1 MISLRNYRLSQLFKT
16 FKISSF
22 SSSPS
27 FSSCNSLNSFK
38 SHKSLPPILNPFKIH
53 SRHIKTSICHYGR
66 FVKDQK
72 RPEPKT
78 KRPEDFAVLGIR
90 EPICRV
96 LESKFNIRKP
106 TECQKNLIPTILQ
119 GKDLLI
125 RDVTGSG
132 KTFGIVLALLNKTR
146 NQQICMENNENNEN
160 SENNNYE
167 NYYENNYNYSKK
179 PCITS
184 LLTVPSRE
192 LAYQI
197 ENWVRILLSD
207 TGIPL
212 KSIIQVVA
220 RTDSTDES
228 QQIHDL
234 LNSPPHILV
243 GTATRLHDLMNG
255 KYLNFKNLKTFAL
268 DEADHLFRLPRKHAT
283 LKDIQNRQL
292 HPKPTELLA
301 QYIFSQVRPQ
311 IIVSSATLNR
321 SLRYYFKDNK
331 YTENP
336 VFIDI
341 SEGTLSPPTIEHHC
355 LLISNKEIK
364 NLTSVEFTWYNPFID
379 DRLPTRNEE
388 FGDDDDIMLDSLVG
402 AIELENI
409 KCGLIFVNNQIKL
422 TNIVKRLKKFGVE
435 TKELENSFL
444 DKNIKGL
451 PWNHALGKPTH
462 KLFVAHEFTARGIDI
477 PLISHVFILGMP
489 SSSIEYL
496 HMSGRTG
503 RMGNGG
509 KVITF
514 IKEGQKRLIKTL
526 FTLLKV
532 NPAPYPFI
540 Q

>member
-1 MISLRNYRLSQLFKT
+1 NLSDEQIVNLVQSEKKEENEESDSNDEEILPVSVKNVVSGMISLRNYHLSQLLFKT
-16 FKISSF
+16 IKISKISSF
-22 SSSPS
+22 SSSP
-27 FSSCNSLNSFK
+27 FSSLNSLK
-38 SHKSLPPILNPFKIH
+38 SYKSFPPILNPFKTH

-66 FVKDQK
+66 FVKEQK

-146 NQQICMENNENNEN
+146 NQQ
-160 SENNNYE
+160 
-167 NYYENNYNYSKK
+167 
-179 PCITS
+179 
-184 LLTVPSRE
+184 LF
-192 LAYQI
+192 
-197 ENWVRILLSD
+197 
-207 TGIPL
+207 
-212 KSIIQVVA
+212 VA

-379 DRLPTRNEE
+379 DRLPTKNEE